1 LRAPAGHRRSGT
13 TCTIGAVTNDAITPA
28 GACTID
34 AGFLVIDA
42 GFLMIADLAIAYAV
56 VR

>member
-1 LRAPAGHRRSGT
+1 
-13 TCTIGAVTNDAITPA
+13 VTNDVITPA
-28 GACTID
+28 GVCTID